1 MLRTDAPLGRCGCA
15 GRPWSAWFKGITS
28 CCAARATA
36 ETPTTSHHCLLL
48 HTGTKVPRLPFLT
61 TFTFSLSIIAK
72 ACQGL
77 LSPKLTNTASK
88 QGLEGVVMVRSSADQ
103 AAMAPLRPPPSPPP
117 ARPQANLL
125 EVQTFQ
131 PFLVA
136 KNHIGFEKMTTPFN
150 FLLFSCLPWL
160 PTAAAVVYCL
170 PIKIPI
176 FSQHRHLKALLL
188 QFPFSRISWS
198 PIAIFFRTSCNMVL
212 SEADS
217 LNTFHFLRWR
227 YCNHSRHHDH
237 HDSVRMIH
245 LITFLPLNDI
255 PLVFTFVAVAM
266 V

>member
-72 ACQGL
+72 PCQGL

-117 ARPQANLL
+117 ARPQANVL

-131 PFLVA
+131 PFLVV
-136 KNHIGFEKMTTPFN
+136 KDHIGFQKMTTPFS
-150 FLLFSCLPWL
+150 FLFFSSCFPCLLF
-160 PTAAAVVYCL
+160 TAAVVYCL

-176 FSQHRHLKALLL
+176 SSQHRHFKAFLL
-188 QFPFSRISWS
+188 QFPFIRISGS
-198 PIAIFFRTSCNMVL
+198 PSAIFFGTSCNMVL

-217 LNTFHFLRWR
+217 LKTFHLLCWR
-227 YCNHSRHHDH
+227 CCNHSRPHDH
-237 HDSVRMIH
+237 HD
-245 LITFLPLNDI
+245 
-255 PLVFTFVAVAM
+255 
-266 V
+266 